1 MRLLR
6 FIFSRIFICLV
17 LIAALFAAIIF
28 LCLYIHSLL
37 PAAWAFGIAGIFSL
51 ITALVIMSRPSPSA
65 FKCAW
70 LALIAALP
78 FFGAFVYLVSLWEFS
93 FCERD
98 ADRTFRAELKGFRYF
113 GDGSEYLRELTA
125 RISAAEEYVF
135 LEYFIIARGSVW
147 TEIFSAL
154 RQALKRGVRVSI
166 IYDGVG
172 SALRAP
178 LRSFSTLKKE
188 GAEIKAFR
196 KPFPLPFYRLNS
208 RDHRKIAVIDGR
220 FAFTGGVNLADEYA
234 NLTSPHGHWKDGGT
248 MLEGEI
254 AASFGK
260 LFAENF
266 NAEKQKKARAQPVCV
281 PTPVCAPPSFDGL
294 SDVDAAVIA
303 DAAQST
309 GGIYE
314 DFAASLIYSARR
326 RVYIM
331 TPYLCI
337 DDKLAD
343 ALKFAAARGADVGI
357 IIPHIPDKR
366 LTFEITRTYADR
378 LIAHGV
384 KIYEY
389 TPGFMHSKAIVCDD
403 CAAVG
408 SYNFDFR
415 SMRLNCECAV
425 AAGGAFAAAVADDFL
440 KTAALSAQRLPVKHG
455 AARRSARRILALFAP
470 LV

>member
-178 LRSFSTLKKE
+178 LRSF
-188 GAEIKAFR
+188 
-196 KPFPLPFYRLNS
+196 
-208 RDHRKIAVIDGR
+208 
-220 FAFTGGVNLADEYA
+220 
-234 NLTSPHGHWKDGGT
+234 
-248 MLEGEI
+248 
-254 AASFGK
+254 
-260 LFAENF
+260 
-266 NAEKQKKARAQPVCV
+266 
-281 PTPVCAPPSFDGL
+281 
-294 SDVDAAVIA
+294 
-303 DAAQST
+303 
-309 GGIYE
+309 
-314 DFAASLIYSARR
+314 RR
-326 RVYIM
+326 
-331 TPYLCI
+331 
-337 DDKLAD
+337 
-343 ALKFAAARGADVGI
+343 
-357 IIPHIPDKR
+357 
-366 LTFEITRTYADR
+366 
-378 LIAHGV
+378 
-384 KIYEY
+384 
-389 TPGFMHSKAIVCDD
+389 
-403 CAAVG
+403 
-408 SYNFDFR
+408 
-415 SMRLNCECAV
+415 
-425 AAGGAFAAAVADDFL
+425 
-440 KTAALSAQRLPVKHG
+440 
-455 AARRSARRILALFAP
+455 
-470 LV
+470 